1 MNYERAITMKRRK
14 NRSRGIALLVA
25 LACAAQVLVLT
36 TAATAA
42 TEPTAWSLT
51 WSDEF
56 NAAAN
61 TRPDSSR
68 WGYDLGGGGFGN
80 AERQFYTDRPE
91 NVSTDGA
98 GNLAI
103 TARKETL
110 AGSSCWY
117 GTCQYTSGRV
127 LTKNKFT
134 QRYGRF
140 ESRMKLPAG
149 QGVWPAFWMQGDA
162 SGSAGTAW
170 PGRGELDIMENVGY
184 EPTSVHGSLH
194 GPGYSGGSAISKRYT
209 LPGGAKFSDAFHT
222 FSVEWAPNEVRWY
235 VDDVLYQTRT
245 PADLPAGTPWVFD
258 HPFYILMNF
267 AVGGQWPGD
276 PSASTAFP
284 QSLLVDYV
292 RVYTSTTTTV
302 PPTTVPPTT
311 TTVPPTTTTTLPAA
325 PVRSALSRIEAESFD
340 AQSGVAKE
348 ATTDTGG
355 GQNIGWIANGDS
367 VTYRNLNFGTTGVST
382 VTARVASGAATGVT
396 GTAEFHLDSAS
407 GPIIGALA
415 LSPTGGWQTWA
426 TKLATVTGAVGVHDL
441 VVVFR
446 SSQPAD
452 FTNLNWLSFTAPPP
466 PTTTTVPPT
475 TTTTLPVTPVRSALS
490 RIEAE
495 SFDAQSGVAK
505 EATTDT
511 GGGQNIGWI
520 ANGDSVTYRNVDF
533 GSSGVSGV
541 TARVA
546 SAAAAGV
553 TGTAELHL
561 DSASGPIIGTLS
573 LTPTGGWQTWATKSA
588 TVTGAVGVHD
598 LVAVFRSNQPADFT
612 NLNWLSFTAPPPS
625 TTTTVPPTTVPPT
638 TVPTSPTRDAYSR
651 IESESSDASVG
662 VIKETTTDLGGGQ
675 DIGWIANGDSATYRR
690 VDFGPSGATGVITRV
705 ASGAAAGVSGA
716 IEFRLDSATGPKVGE
731 FSIANTGGWQTWKS
745 VPANVSGA
753 TGIHD
758 LYVVARSGQ
767 PADFVNL
774 NWMTFTRQSSAVPAT
789 TVPTTVAPTTT
800 VPPTTTIPPTTVP
813 PTTTIPPPTT
823 VPPTTTIPTT
833 TVPATTGSF
842 PFVFAN
848 NTGGRWSD
856 SQIYVTV
863 LGQSSPGQWSYLKAD
878 GTIAP
883 INHLEATAAG
893 HLTKNGRNYPNMSFR
908 VDQAPSVRL
917 ATRFEGA
924 RMYLSLG
931 SPLYIPVS
939 ADDKGWGGPNV
950 NDPGDPNTDIY
961 FDWYE
966 FTYRDGVYAFG
977 GNTTQV
983 DQFGFPMTA
992 RIEQTSSGYDQTVG
1006 TTATR
1011 AEVYAKYAATVDPAF
1026 ASLAS
1031 TYRILAP
1038 RTSPAFHGTGPQ
1050 ANYLQ
1055 STIDQTWAYYTT
1067 HAFSLTRLGQTFTGK
1082 VVGTQLQFTKDGT
1095 GPYVLNKPSSADVF
1109 ECSGAL
1115 ASSGMKPVELEMGA
1129 EFCAA
1134 FNRGVA
1140 MNTPDWYR
1148 PAAYYPAGP
1157 KNDFS
1162 AVFHTL
1168 GLGGRAYGFAYDDVA
1183 DQSSVKILPNSK
1195 SPTRVT
1201 IGIGW

>member
-1 MNYERAITMKRRK
+1 MERGQTKT
-14 NRSRGIALLVA
+14 SRGVALLLT

-36 TAATAA
+36 VGTQAATAA
-42 TEPTAWSLT
+42 TGPTAWSLS

-56 NAAAN
+56 NTAASA
-61 TRPDSSR
+61 RPDSSR

-80 AERQFYTDRPE
+80 AERQYYTDRPE
-91 NVSTDGA
+91 NVSTDGN

-103 TARKETL
+103 TAKKETL
-110 AGSSCWY
+110 VGSSCWY
-117 GTCQYTSGRV
+117 GTCQYTSGRI

-140 ESRMKLPAG
+140 ESRIKLPAG
-149 QGVWPAFWMQGDA
+149 QGVWPAFWMQGDN

-184 EPTSVHGSLH
+184 EPSSVHGSLH
-194 GPGYSGGSAISKRYT
+194 GPGYSGGAAISKRYT

-235 VDDVLYQTRT
+235 VDDILYQTRT

-276 PSASTAFP
+276 PSANTAFP
-284 QSLLVDYV
+284 QSMLVDYV
-292 RVYTSTTTTV
+292 RVYTATPTTTTV

-311 TTVPPTTTTTLPAA
+311 TTTLPA
-325 PVRSALSRIEAESFD
+325 
-340 AQSGVAKE
+340 
-348 ATTDTGG
+348 
-355 GQNIGWIANGDS
+355 
-367 VTYRNLNFGTTGVST
+367 
-382 VTARVASGAATGVT
+382 
-396 GTAEFHLDSAS
+396 
-407 GPIIGALA
+407 
-415 LSPTGGWQTWA
+415 
-426 TKLATVTGAVGVHDL
+426 
-441 VVVFR
+441 
-446 SSQPAD
+446 
-452 FTNLNWLSFTAPPP
+452 
-466 PTTTTVPPT
+466 
-475 TTTTLPVTPVRSALS
+475 TPVRSALS

-505 EATTDT
+505 EATIDT

-520 ANGDSVTYRNVDF
+520 ANGDTVTYRNVNF
-533 GSSGVSGV
+533 GTAGVSGV

-546 SAAAAGV
+546 SGAAAGV

-561 DSASGPIIGTLS
+561 DSATGPIVGTLS
-573 LTPTGGWQTWATKSA
+573 LTTTGGWQNWVSKSA

-598 LVAVFRSNQPADFT
+598 LVAVFRSSQPADFT
-612 NLNWLSFTAPPPS
+612 NLNWLSFTSPAPT
-625 TTTTVPPTTVPPT
+625 TTTTVPQTTTTT
-638 TVPTSPTRDAYSR
+638 TVPTAPTRNAYAR
-651 IESESSDASVG
+651 IEAESSDASTG
-662 VIKETTTDLGGGQ
+662 VSKEATTDTGGGQ
-675 DIGWIANGDSATYRR
+675 NIGWIAHGDSAIYRR
-690 VDFGPSGATGVITRV
+690 VNFGSSGATGVTTRV
-705 ASGAAAGVSGA
+705 ASGAAAGLSGA

-774 NWMTFTRQSSAVPAT
+774 NWITFTGPSSSSP
-789 TVPTTVAPTTT
+789 PTTLPTTT
-800 VPPTTTIPPTTVP
+800 APPTTAPPTTAP
-813 PTTTIPPPTT
+813 PNTAPP
-823 VPPTTTIPTT
+823 T

-848 NTGGRWSD
+848 NTGGRWSN

-883 INHLEATAAG
+883 INHLEATAPG

-917 ATRFEGA
+917 ANRFEGA

-992 RIEQTSSGYDQTVG
+992 RIEQTSTGYDQTVG

-1011 AEVYAKYAATVDPAF
+1011 AEVYAKYAATVGPAF

-1038 RTSPAFHGTGPQ
+1038 RTSPAFHGSGPQ

-1067 HAFSLTRLGQTFTGK
+1067 HAFTLTRLGQTFTGK

-1115 ASSGMKPVELEMGA
+1115 ASGGMKPVELEMGA

-1140 MNTPDWYR
+1140 MNTADWYR
-1148 PAAYYPAGP
+1148 PASYYPAGP

-1168 GLGGRAYGFAYDDVA
+1168 GIGGRAYGFAYDDVA
-1183 DQSSVKILPNSK
+1183 DQSSVKILPNAK

>member
-1 MNYERAITMKRRK
+1 MKRGRTK
-14 NRSRGIALLVA
+14 SSRGVALALA
-25 LACAAQVLVLT
+25 LACAAQVLVISAGT
-36 TAATAA
+36 RSATAA
-42 TEPTAWSLT
+42 TGPTAWSLS

-80 AERQFYTDRPE
+80 AERQYYTDRPE
-91 NVSTDGA
+91 NVSSDGT

-149 QGVWPAFWMQGDA
+149 QGVWPAFWMQGDD

-184 EPTSVHGSLH
+184 EPSSVHGSLH
-194 GPGYSGGSAISKRYT
+194 GPGYSGGSAISKGFS

-222 FSVEWAPNEVRWY
+222 FSIEWAPNEVRWY

-284 QSLLVDYV
+284 QALLVDYV
-292 RVYTSTTTTV
+292 RVYTPTTTPTTTV

-311 TTVPPTTTTTLPAA
+311 VPPTTVA
-325 PVRSALSRIEAESFD
+325 PTS
-340 AQSGVAKE
+340 
-348 ATTDTGG
+348 
-355 GQNIGWIANGDS
+355 
-367 VTYRNLNFGTTGVST
+367 
-382 VTARVASGAATGVT
+382 
-396 GTAEFHLDSAS
+396 
-407 GPIIGALA
+407 
-415 LSPTGGWQTWA
+415 
-426 TKLATVTGAVGVHDL
+426 
-441 VVVFR
+441 
-446 SSQPAD
+446 
-452 FTNLNWLSFTAPPP
+452 
-466 PTTTTVPPT
+466 
-475 TTTTLPVTPVRSALS
+475 TTTLPVTPVRSALS

-520 ANGDSVTYRNVDF
+520 ANGNSVTYRNVDF

-546 SAAAAGV
+546 SGAAAGV

-561 DSASGPIIGTLS
+561 DSATGPIVGNLALS
-573 LTPTGGWQTWATKSA
+573 PTGGWQTWASKSA

-598 LVAVFRSNQPADFT
+598 LVVVFRSSQPADFT
-612 NLNWLSFTAPPPS
+612 NLNWLSFTAPPPPTT
-625 TTTTVPPTTVPPT
+625 TTTTVPTTTT
-638 TVPTSPTRDAYSR
+638 TVPTTTIPITTVPLAPTRNAYSR

-662 VIKETTTDLGGGQ
+662 VIREATTDLGGGQ
-675 DIGWIANGDSATYRR
+675 DIGWIANGDNAMYRR
-690 VDFGPSGATGVITRV
+690 VNFGSSGATGVTARV

-774 NWMTFTRQSSAVPAT
+774 NWITFTGPSSSTPAT

-800 VPPTTTIPPTTVP
+800 VPPTTAPPTTAP
-813 PTTTIPPPTT
+813 PTTAPP
-823 VPPTTTIPTT
+823 T

-848 NTGGRWSD
+848 NTGGRWSN

-883 INHLEATAAG
+883 INHLEATAPG

-917 ATRFEGA
+917 ANRFEGA

-992 RIEQTSSGYDQTVG
+992 RIEQTSTGYDQTVG

-1038 RTSPAFHGTGPQ
+1038 RTSPAFHSGGAQ

-1082 VVGTQLQFTKDGT
+1082 VVATQLQFTKDGA

-1115 ASSGMKPVELEMGA
+1115 ASGGMKPVELEMGA

-1140 MNTPDWYR
+1140 MNTADWYR

-1168 GLGGRAYGFAYDDVA
+1168 GIGGRAYGFAYDDVA

>member
-1 MNYERAITMKRRK
+1 MERGQTKT
-14 NRSRGIALLVA
+14 SRGVALLLA
-25 LACAAQVLVLT
+25 LACAAQLLVLT
-36 TAATAA
+36 VGTQAATAA
-42 TEPTAWSLT
+42 TGPTAWSLS

-56 NAAAN
+56 NTAASA
-61 TRPDSSR
+61 RPDSSR

-80 AERQFYTDRPE
+80 AERQYYTDRPE
-91 NVSTDGA
+91 NISSDGT

-149 QGVWPAFWMQGDA
+149 QGVWPAFWMQGDD

-184 EPTSVHGSLH
+184 EPSSVHGSLH
-194 GPGYSGGSAISKRYT
+194 GPGYSGGSAITKGYT

-235 VDDVLYQTRT
+235 VDDVLYETRT
-245 PADLPAGTPWVFD
+245 PADLPAGSPWVFD

-284 QSLLVDYV
+284 QALLVDYV
-292 RVYTSTTTTV
+292 RVYT
-302 PPTTVPPTT
+302 
-311 TTVPPTTTTTLPAA
+311 PTTTTTLPVTA
-325 PVRSALSRIEAESFD
+325 VRSALSRIEAESFD

-348 ATTDTGG
+348 AT
-355 GQNIGWIANGDS
+355 I
-367 VTYRNLNFGTTGVST
+367 
-382 VTARVASGAATGVT
+382 
-396 GTAEFHLDSAS
+396 
-407 GPIIGALA
+407 
-415 LSPTGGWQTWA
+415 
-426 TKLATVTGAVGVHDL
+426 
-441 VVVFR
+441 
-446 SSQPAD
+446 
-452 FTNLNWLSFTAPPP
+452 
-466 PTTTTVPPT
+466 
-475 TTTTLPVTPVRSALS
+475 
-490 RIEAE
+490 
-495 SFDAQSGVAK
+495 
-505 EATTDT
+505 DT

-546 SAAAAGV
+546 SAVAAGV

-561 DSASGPIIGTLS
+561 DSASGPIVGMLS
-573 LTPTGGWQTWATKSA
+573 LTSTGGWQTWASKSA

-598 LVAVFRSNQPADFT
+598 LVAVFRSNQLADFT
-612 NLNWLSFTAPPPS
+612 NLNWLSFTAPAPA
-625 TTTTVPPTTVPPT
+625 TTTTVPPTTVPTTTVPPTTTTTTVPPT
-638 TVPTSPTRDAYSR
+638 TVPTTPTRDAYSR

-662 VIKETTTDLGGGQ
+662 TIKETTTDLGGGQ
-675 DIGWIANGDSATYRR
+675 DIGWIANGDNATYRR
-690 VDFGPSGATGVITRV
+690 VNFGSSGETGVTARV

-774 NWMTFTRQSSAVPAT
+774 NWMTFTRQSSTVPAT

-813 PTTTIPPPTT
+813 PTTVPTTTIPPTT
-823 VPPTTTIPTT
+823 VPPPTTI
-833 TVPATTGSF
+833 PATTGSF

-848 NTGGRWSD
+848 NTGGRWSN

-878 GTIAP
+878 GSIAP
-883 INHLEATAAG
+883 INHLEATAPG
-893 HLTKNGRNYPNMSFR
+893 HLTKNGQDYPNMSFR

-917 ATRFEGA
+917 ASRMEGA

-992 RIEQTSSGYDQTVG
+992 RIEQTSTGYDQTVG

-1026 ASLAS
+1026 ANLAS

-1038 RTSPAFHGTGPQ
+1038 RTSPAFHGSGPQ

-1067 HAFSLTRLGQTFTGK
+1067 HAFTLTRLGQTFTGK

-1095 GPYVLNKPSSADVF
+1095 GPYILNKPSSADVF

-1115 ASSGMKPVELEMGA
+1115 ASGGMRPVELEMGA

-1140 MNTPDWYR
+1140 INTADWYR

-1168 GLGGRAYGFAYDDVA
+1168 GIGGRAYGFAYDDVA
-1183 DQSSVKILPNSK
+1183 DQSSVKILPNAK

>member
-1 MNYERAITMKRRK
+1 M
-14 NRSRGIALLVA
+14 
-25 LACAAQVLVLT
+25 
-36 TAATAA
+36 
-42 TEPTAWSLT
+42 
-51 WSDEF
+51 
-56 NAAAN
+56 
-61 TRPDSSR
+61 
-68 WGYDLGGGGFGN
+68 
-80 AERQFYTDRPE
+80 
-91 NVSTDGA
+91 
-98 GNLAI
+98 
-103 TARKETL
+103 
-110 AGSSCWY
+110 
-117 GTCQYTSGRV
+117 
-127 LTKNKFT
+127 
-134 QRYGRF
+134 
-140 ESRMKLPAG
+140 
-149 QGVWPAFWMQGDA
+149 
-162 SGSAGTAW
+162 
-170 PGRGELDIMENVGY
+170 
-184 EPTSVHGSLH
+184 
-194 GPGYSGGSAISKRYT
+194 
-209 LPGGAKFSDAFHT
+209 
-222 FSVEWAPNEVRWY
+222 
-235 VDDVLYQTRT
+235 
-245 PADLPAGTPWVFD
+245 FD

-276 PSASTAFP
+276 PSATTTFP
-284 QSLLVDYV
+284 QSMLVDYV
-292 RVYTSTTTTV
+292 RVYTPTTTPTTTTV
-302 PPTTVPPTT
+302 PPATTTTTTVPRTTIPPTTVPPTI
-311 TTVPPTTTTTLPAA
+311 VPPTTTTTLPAT

-340 AQSGVAKE
+340 AQSGVATE

-367 VTYRNLNFGTTGVST
+367 VTYRNL
-382 VTARVASGAATGVT
+382 
-396 GTAEFHLDSAS
+396 
-407 GPIIGALA
+407 
-415 LSPTGGWQTWA
+415 
-426 TKLATVTGAVGVHDL
+426 
-441 VVVFR
+441 
-446 SSQPAD
+446 
-452 FTNLNWLSFTAPPP
+452 
-466 PTTTTVPPT
+466 
-475 TTTTLPVTPVRSALS
+475 
-490 RIEAE
+490 
-495 SFDAQSGVAK
+495 
-505 EATTDT
+505 
-511 GGGQNIGWI
+511 
-520 ANGDSVTYRNVDF
+520 DF

-546 SAAAAGV
+546 SGAAAGV
-553 TGTAELHL
+553 AGTAELHL
-561 DSASGPIIGTLS
+561 DAANGPIVGALS
-573 LTPTGGWQTWATKSA
+573 LTPTGGWQAWATKSA

-598 LVAVFRSNQPADFT
+598 LVAVFRSTQPADFT
-612 NLNWLSFTAPPPS
+612 NLNWLSFTAPAPA
-625 TTTTVPPTTVPPT
+625 TTTTVPPTTVPPNTVPTT
-638 TVPTSPTRDAYSR
+638 TVPPTTTTAPPTTTTTTSPTTTVPPAPSRDAYSR
-651 IESESSDASVG
+651 IEAESFNTTAG
-662 VIKETTTDLGGGQ
+662 TIKETTTDLGGGQ
-675 DIGWIANGDSATYRR
+675 NIGWIASGDSAMYRR
-690 VDFGPSGATGVITRV
+690 VNFGSSGATGVTARV

-745 VPANVSGA
+745 VPTNISGA

-774 NWMTFTRQSSAVPAT
+774 NWMTFTRPSGSSPAITVPPTVPTTTTVPAT
-789 TVPTTVAPTTT
+789 TVPATT
-800 VPPTTTIPPTTVP
+800 VPPTTVP
-813 PTTTIPPPTT
+813 P
-823 VPPTTTIPTT
+823 
-833 TVPATTGSF
+833 TTGSF

-848 NTGGRWSD
+848 NTGGRWSN

-863 LGQSSPGQWSYLKAD
+863 LGQTTPGQWSYLKAD
-878 GTIAP
+878 GSTAP
-883 INHLEATAAG
+883 INHLEATAPG
-893 HLTKNGRNYPNMSFR
+893 HLTKNGRDYPNMSFR

-917 ATRFEGA
+917 ASRMEGA

-992 RIEQTSSGYDQTVG
+992 RIEQTSTGYDQTVG

-1011 AEVYAKYAATVDPAF
+1011 AEVYAKFAATVDPAF

-1038 RTSPAFHGTGPQ
+1038 RTSPAFHGSGPQ

-1067 HAFSLTRLGQTFTGK
+1067 HAFTLTRLGQTFTGK

-1115 ASSGMKPVELEMGA
+1115 ASGGMKPVELEMGA

-1140 MNTPDWYR
+1140 MNTADWYR

-1168 GLGGRAYGFAYDDVA
+1168 GIGARAYGFAYDDVA
-1183 DQSSVKILPNSK
+1183 DQSSVKILPNSN